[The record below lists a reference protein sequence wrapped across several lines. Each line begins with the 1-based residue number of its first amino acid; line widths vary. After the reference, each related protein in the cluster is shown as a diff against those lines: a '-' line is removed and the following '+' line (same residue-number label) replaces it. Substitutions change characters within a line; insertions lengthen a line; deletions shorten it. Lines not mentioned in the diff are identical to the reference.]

1 MSKELSRKLG
11 LWTAIALSVGTTIG
25 SGIFSSISQVAGA
38 SGSATMT
45 ILAFFI
51 GGIIMIPQN
60 LVYAELATAYPEDGG
75 HYVYIKHAGSR
86 PLAFLCGWACFWAN
100 DPPSIS
106 IVALATAQYIAFLFP
121 MGNLAIKMVAVILV
135 LIFMTLHLRSVE
147 GGGKFQTFITFAK
160 IVLFAIIIGMG
171 LLYVRGSL
179 VATPAVTG
187 APVGVAALLA
197 GISATTWSYD
207 GMAAC
212 CYMTG
217 EIKDPK
223 KTMPRALIGSG
234 ILIILIYT
242 LLTLVVTG
250 IMPFNELIK
259 SSAPIAD
266 AVKNIPFIGNASSVF
281 VAISGIIVIIG
292 ALSSSI
298 MFQPRLEY
306 AMAKDGLF
314 FKQFAKIHPKYD
326 TPYISIIAQCF
337 IAILLIFVSNITE
350 LLGYF
355 TLVLL
360 LKNTLTFATI
370 FVHRRKSD
378 YNPLWKAPAWRIMAI
393 LAIATSLILVVST
406 FMWAPIPGLIAGGV
420 VVVTGLPVY
429 YFWEKKNNQTFS
441 M

>member
-1 MSKELSRKLG
+1 MSKELTRKLG
-11 LWTAIALSVGTTIG
+11 LWTAVALSVGTTIG

-38 SGSATMT
+38 SGSAMMT
-45 ILAFFI
+45 ILAFLI

-60 LVYAELATAYPEDGG
+60 LIYAELATAYPEDGG

-100 DPPSIS
+100 DPPAIS
-106 IVALATAQYIAFLFP
+106 IVALATVQYIAFLFP
-121 MGNLAIKMVAVILV
+121 MGNLTVKIVAAILV
-135 LIFMTLHLRSVE
+135 LIFMTLHLRTVE
-147 GGGKFQTFITFAK
+147 GGGKFQTVITFAK
-160 IVLFAIIIGMG
+160 IVLFAIIIGTG
-171 LLYVRGSL
+171 LFYVRGGFTM
-179 VATPAVTG
+179 TPAVVG
-187 APVGVAALLA
+187 APVGIAALFA
-197 GISATTWSYD
+197 GISATSWSYD

-250 IMPFNELIK
+250 IMPMDELTK

-266 AVKNIPFIGNASSVF
+266 AVKNIPFIGDASSVF
-281 VAISGIIVIIG
+281 VAASGIIVIAG

-314 FKQFAKIHPKYD
+314 FKQFGKVHPKYD
-326 TPYISIIAQCF
+326 TPYVSIMAQCF

-370 FVHRRKSD
+370 FVHRRKRD
-378 YNPLWKAPAWRIMAI
+378 YNPLWKAPAWRLMAI

-406 FMWAPIPGLIAGGV
+406 FMWAPIPGLIAGGAV
-420 VVVTGLPVY
+420 IVTGLPVY
-429 YFWEKKNNQTFS
+429 YFWEKKNDQTLS

>member
-1 MSKELSRKLG
+1 MSKELTRKLG
-11 LWTAIALSVGTTIG
+11 LWSAIALSVGTTIG

-38 SGSATMT
+38 SGSAMMAV
-45 ILAFFI
+45 LAFLI
-51 GGIIMIPQN
+51 GGLIMIPQN

-106 IVALATAQYIAFLFP
+106 ILALATVQYIAFFFP
-121 MGNLAIKMVAVILV
+121 LGNFAIKLIAVGLV
-135 LIFMTLHLRSVE
+135 LVFMMLHLTSVE
-147 GGGKFQTFITFAK
+147 GGGRFQTGITFFK
-160 IVLFAIIIGMG
+160 IFIFAAIIGIG
-171 LLYVRGSL
+171 LFYVRGDVISI
-179 VATPAVTG
+179 PAIAG
-187 APVGVAALLA
+187 APVGLMALLA
-197 GISATTWSYD
+197 GISATSWSYD

-242 LLTLVVTG
+242 LLSTVVIG
-250 IMPFNELIK
+250 IMPFDQLIN
-259 SSAPIAD
+259 STAPIAD
-266 AVKNIPFIGNASSVF
+266 AVKHIPMIGSMSSVL
-281 VAISGIIVIIG
+281 VAIAGIIVIIG
-292 ALSSSI
+292 ALSSGI

-314 FKQFAKIHPKYD
+314 FKQFGKIHPKYE
-326 TPYISIIAQCF
+326 TPYVSIMVQCAV
-337 IAILLIFVSNITE
+337 AIVLIFVSNITE

-360 LKNTLTFATI
+360 LKNTLTFSTI
-370 FVHRRKSD
+370 FIHHKKKD
-378 YNPLWKAPAWRIMAI
+378 YNPLWRMPLWKFMAVMSI
-393 LAIATSLILVVST
+393 GTSLILVVST
-406 FMWAPIPGLIAGGV
+406 FMWAPIQGLIAGVV
-420 VVVTGLPVY
+420 VVVTGLPAY
-429 YFWEKKNNQTFS
+429 YIWDKKNKPEVEA
-441 M
+441 